1 MDKGIL
7 IGMYI
12 FIVKYMYEEN
22 YCIVYKKK

>member
-12 FIVKYMYEEN
+12 FIVKYMHEEN